1 MFVIFGTFKHLSI
14 MDNLKSLDI
23 LKNALIMEK
32 RGEAFYKKV
41 AEQSDD
47 EDVRFIFARMAQEE
61 HMHIEFLSRQY
72 AVFFKHHTFEIAE
85 FPENTTTNTTDLIL
99 VEKIRKNIGCAGF
112 EAAAISAAID
122 MENKAIEVYSERAV
136 HASDPNERK
145 LFGWLAHWEQGH
157 HKLLYYLD
165 NELKEKIWF
174 DNQFWPF

>member
-1 MFVIFGTFKHLSI
+1 

-41 AEQSDD
+41 AEQTDNI
-47 EDVRFIFARMAQEE
+47 DVKLIFSTMAQEE
-61 HMHIEFLSRQY
+61 HLHIEFLSRQY
-72 AVFFKHHTFEIAE
+72 ARFFKHHTFEINE
-85 FPENTTTNTTDLIL
+85 FPENTGINTANLIL
-99 VEKIRKNIGCAGF
+99 AENIKKNIAAAGF

-122 MENKAIEVYSERAV
+122 MENKAIEVYTERAV
-136 HASDPNERK
+136 NSTDPNEKK
-145 LFGWLAHWEQGH
+145 LYDWLARWEQGH

-165 NELKEKIWF
+165 QELKEKIWF